1 MCIYFHKKVFCYIE
15 IVLQDQ
21 GEHISKLALVEYS
34 MQSRSRKSKYDL
46 MRVVV
51 LFFPW

>member
-34 MQSRSRKSKYDL
+34 MQSDL